1 MACQLISTEQPMNR
15 QFWSGLTT
23 TTLTTTFGTAVFL
36 SSSLTG
42 ILTAKAN
49 AEPAANQP
57 PIPPTEL
64 TEAAANQPA
73 TDFLNSQPKPSPQ
86 PAKVEAKASK
96 FAKASILTSQAV
108 KNQVKGRKKG
118 RASWY
123 GPGFHGKRT
132 ASGERFN
139 QNALTAAHRS
149 LPFGTKVKVT
159 NSRNGRS
166 VIVRINDRGPFHGG
180 RIIDLSKAAARVLGI
195 GGTAPVILE
204 VLGR

>member
-1 MACQLISTEQPMNR
+1 MNR

-36 SSSLTG
+36 ASSLTG
-42 ILTAKAN
+42 IPAAKAN
-49 AEPAANQP
+49 AKPAPKQLP
-57 PIPPTEL
+57 TPPTEL
-64 TEAAANQPA
+64 TEAAANKPA
-73 TDFLNSQPKPSPQ
+73 KDFLDSQSKPSLP
-86 PAKVEAKASK
+86 PVKVEVKAPKDAKASVVP
-96 FAKASILTSQAV
+96 SQDI

-132 ASGERFN
+132 ANGERFN

-159 NSRNGRS
+159 NVRNGRS

-180 RIIDLSKAAARVLGI
+180 RIIDLSRAAARILGI
-195 GGTAPVILE
+195 GGTAPVILQI
-204 VLGR
+204 LGR

>member
-1 MACQLISTEQPMNR
+1 M
-15 QFWSGLTT
+15 
-23 TTLTTTFGTAVFL
+23 
-36 SSSLTG
+36 
-42 ILTAKAN
+42 
-49 AEPAANQP
+49 
-57 PIPPTEL
+57 

-96 FAKASILTSQAV
+96 SAKASILTSQAV

-159 NSRNGRS
+159 NAHNGRS